1 MVNLKFSKTTAFF
14 TAAFMASAPFS
25 TICAADANTIQIPVY
40 EEFNQND
47 VNGQVIIDLP
57 EGVTAHVDITFDSPE
72 GKDIPYY
79 SSDIE
84 GSSESAIFK
93 IEGRD
98 TTDDDYRNYNL
109 TISMTAGKYSRKG
122 KISDSFTI
130 YDPNDNPK
138 SFTNRQYT
146 ITADEDYSAV
156 SAELTN
162 ENSFGGVDGD
172 YAYIKE
178 YTFHMGLMMG
188 DVNGDG
194 IITGSDA
201 TMTLMEYTLISSGA
215 YGEEVKGTFDDYQKA
230 AADTDHNGIITGSDA
245 TQILYWYT
253 RLSSGLTI

>member
-93 IEGRD
+93 IE
-98 TTDDDYRNYNL
+98 
-109 TISMTAGKYSRKG
+109 TALLFM
-122 KISDSFTI
+122 I
-130 YDPNDNPK
+130 P
-138 SFTNRQYT
+138 T
-146 ITADEDYSAV
+146 ITLKASLTDSTLLLLMKIIPLYLRNLQMKIPL
-156 SAELTN
+156 AESTETMLTLRN
-162 ENSFGGVDGD
+162 IPFIWD
-172 YAYIKE
+172 
-178 YTFHMGLMMG
+178 L
-188 DVNGDG
+188 
-194 IITGSDA
+194 
-201 TMTLMEYTLISSGA
+201 
-215 YGEEVKGTFDDYQKA
+215 
-230 AADTDHNGIITGSDA
+230 
-245 TQILYWYT
+245 
-253 RLSSGLTI
+253 